1 MEQTKINEIIAEVVE
16 DGESAMSSVEE
27 QYRIGKYEEN
37 KNRPIK
43 LKFATQAL
51 AEEVIRGAWRLSK
64 KDEYK
69 GVWINRDLDEVERVK
84 QKELVNEAKEKND
97 IRTEEEKKEFY
108 WKVLDLKLIKKKY
121 RK

>member
-108 WKVLDLKLIKKKY
+108 WKVLDLKIIKKKY